1 MSGLDARGLPEGYP
15 FNAEWEVS
23 PRELREALRGPDAP
37 LVLDVRT
44 EQERAIACIAGSVLV
59 PLAELESHIE
69 ALRAHEDRPIV
80 TQCHH
85 GVRSLRAAAAL
96 RRAGFE
102 QVRSLAGGIHL
113 WSVDI
118 DPSIPIY

>member
-69 ALRAHEDRPIV
+69 ALRAHEDRLIV

-85 GVRSLRAAAAL
+85 GVRSLRAAGESV
-96 RRAGFE
+96 RRTYG
-102 QVRSLAGGIHL
+102 
-113 WSVDI
+113 SVEE
-118 DPSIPIY
+118 PVPGPVAPMVEGER

>member
-1 MSGLDARGLPEGYP
+1 MSTLDARGLPEGYP
-15 FNAEWEVS
+15 FNPEWEVS
-23 PRELREALRGPDAP
+23 PRELRELLKGPDAP

-44 EQERAIACIAGSVLV
+44 EQERAIACIAGSMLV
-59 PLAELESHIE
+59 PLAELESRIE
-69 ALRAHEDRPIV
+69 SLRDHEDRPIV

-118 DPSIPIY
+118 DPSVPIY

>member
-1 MSGLDARGLPEGYP
+1 
-15 FNAEWEVS
+15 V
-23 PRELREALRGPDAP
+23 
-37 LVLDVRT
+37 DVRT
-44 EQERAIACIAGSVLV
+44 AQERAIGCIAGSVHL
-59 PLAELESHIE
+59 PLAELESRLEELRDHE
-69 ALRAHEDRPIV
+69 ANEVFTL
-80 TQCHH
+80 CHH

-102 QVRSLAGGIHL
+102 RVRSVAGGIHL

>member
-1 MSGLDARGLPEGYP
+1 MSSLDARGLPEGYP
-15 FNAEWEVS
+15 FNADWEIT
-23 PRELREALRGPDAP
+23 PRELRDRRESGTGP
-37 LVLDVRT
+37 VVIDVRT
-44 EQERAIACIAGSVLV
+44 AQERATACIAGSLHV
-59 PLAELESHIE
+59 PLAELESRIDELREFE
-69 ALRAHEDRPIV
+69 AQEICTL
-80 TQCHH
+80 CHH

-102 QVRSLAGGIHL
+102 QVRSVAGGIHL

>member
-1 MSGLDARGLPEGYP
+1 MSSLDARGLPEGYP
-15 FNAEWEVS
+15 FNPEWEVS
-23 PRELREALRGPDAP
+23 PRELRDLLQAPDAP

-59 PLAELESHIE
+59 PLAELESRIE
-69 ALRAHEDRPIV
+69 ELRAHEDRPIV

-118 DPSIPIY
+118 DPSVPIY

>member
-1 MSGLDARGLPEGYP
+1 MSALDQRGLPEGYP
-15 FNAEWEVS
+15 FNPEWEVS
-23 PRELREALRGPDAP
+23 PRELRDLLQSPDAP

-59 PLAELESHIE
+59 PLAELESRVE
-69 ALRAHEDRPIV
+69 ELRAHEDRLII

-96 RRAGFE
+96 RRAGFDR
-102 QVRSLAGGIHL
+102 VRSLAGGIHL

-118 DPSIPIY
+118 DPAVPIY

>member
-1 MSGLDARGLPEGYP
+1 MSQIDSRGLPEGYP
-15 FNAEWEVS
+15 FNPEWEVS
-23 PRELREALRGPDAP
+23 PRDLREMLKGADAP

-59 PLAELESHIE
+59 PLAELESRIE
-69 ALRAHEDRPIV
+69 SLRDHEDRPIV

-102 QVRSLAGGIHL
+102 QVKSLAGGIHL

-118 DPSIPIY
+118 DPSVPIY